1 MPKVLFISYSHDSE
15 AHKTW
20 VKKFAEDLTTVG
32 DFEVLLDQ
40 NLPKGFPLTRFMEQ
54 GLANADK
61 VLVIGTPHYK
71 QKSEAGKGVAFEGS
85 IISTELMQDIDTCK
99 YYPIL
104 RSGSFETSFPVSL
117 QARGGDDLS
126 DDSKYDEMVRVVA
139 DSITN
144 EKPIPA
150 ALLKSKEF
158 VQKRLP
164 PVASVYLSQDI
175 LFETYWNK
183 PTGKIEGITLSVR
196 ITNTAG
202 EVRYFNQ
209 PSFRVSVPIEGKS
222 DCFYMLNTITPV
234 QFPAKLEFGQQVSV
248 SYKLVSGNIDMFAE
262 MLVSNPDATIKAIVT
277 TSLGES
283 SESEEYKISE
293 IVKNRKYVKYHI

>member
-1 MPKVLFISYSHDSE
+1 MPKILFISYSHDSE
-15 AHKTW
+15 QHKTW
-20 VKKFAEDLTTVG
+20 VIKFTDDLVALG
-32 DFEVLLDQ
+32 DFEILLDQ

-61 VLVIGTPHYK
+61 VLVIGTPQYK

-104 RSGSFETSFPVSL
+104 RSGTFETSFPISL

-126 DDSKYDEMVRVVA
+126 DDSKYDEMVRIVA

-150 ALLKSKEF
+150 ALLKSNTHVYQNRET
-158 VQKRLP
+158 
-164 PVASVYLSQDI
+164 VAKVYLSQNI
-175 LFETYWNK
+175 LFETIWGRPN
-183 PTGKIEGITLSVR
+183 GNINGIAIDVQ
-196 ITNTAG
+196 ITNINK

-209 PSFRVSVPIEGKS
+209 PTFNVSVPIEGKS
-222 DCFYMLNTITPV
+222 DSFSMLNSVVPV
-234 QFPAKLEFGQQVSV
+234 HFPVKLTFGQQVSV
-248 SYKLVSGNIDMFAE
+248 SYKLVPGNIEMFAR
-262 MLVSNPDATIKAIVT
+262 MVDNDPDASIKAIVT
-277 TSLGES
+277 TSLGERI
-283 SESEEYKISE
+283 ESEDYKLSE
-293 IVKNRKYVKYHI
+293 IVKNREYVR